1 MQWCVMLLGREYD
14 KDGNLRSWWKNASVI
29 AFKQQT
35 QCLVEQYSNYSIN
48 NEPLNGK
55 HTLGENI
62 ADNGGLKAAY
72 KVCVDPLLW
81 FKLIQ
86 FKMFFLI
93 KNMQVSV
100 YSLLQLAEWHKGY

>member
-1 MQWCVMLLGREYD
+1 MQQWVMLLGREYD
-14 KDGNLRSWWKNASVI
+14 KDGNLRSWWKNESVN

-48 NEPLNGK
+48 KEALNGK

-72 KVCVDPLLW
+72 KVCVDYRP
-81 FKLIQ
+81 I
-86 FKMFFLI
+86 FF
-93 KNMQVSV
+93 
-100 YSLLQLAEWHKGY
+100 